1 MLALRETHVFVLKN
15 LARLNDLPDKLCT
28 RVFESLFHKAEI
40 AKLSKEDRQLYDKS
54 VKNLLDMDIVIAEK
68 NRKIAALTQSN
79 AALTQNVTSLT
90 QSNATLSQ
98 GYAALQKEVAE
109 YQRKYGAL

>member
-1 MLALRETHVFVLKN
+1 MFLELPRFNKEEDEISNKIEEWMFVLKN
-15 LARLNDLPDKLCT
+15 LARLNDLPDKLRT

-68 NRKIAALTQSN
+68 NRKIAALTQ
-79 AALTQNVTSLT
+79 NVTSL
-90 QSNATLSQ
+90 QRENAELR
-98 GYAALQKEVAE
+98 
-109 YQRKYGAL
+109 RKLGINDTSAKR